1 MIKEERRMSKKE
13 NVNVSF
19 DSHYSRILLTVLFT
33 LLGYFVYG
41 GIKGALAIL
50 LLTIACNFILIIGI
64 IPFVGWLIQGLIMNW
79 VITNFPALT
88 GFPLTWLTST
98 IFWVYLAFGILISII
113 SSIIVLMAL
122 KD

>member
-1 MIKEERRMSKKE
+1 MSKEE

-19 DSHYSRILLTVLFT
+19 DSLYSSILLTALFT

-41 GIKGALAIL
+41 GIKGALAVL
-50 LLTIACNFILIIGI
+50 LLTIACDFMLVISV

-98 IFWVYLAFGILISII
+98 VFWVYLAFGILISVI
-113 SSIIVLMAL
+113 SSIVVLIAL

>member
-1 MIKEERRMSKKE
+1 MSKE
-13 NVNVSF
+13 DVNISF
-19 DSHYSRILLTVLFT
+19 NSLHWSVLFTMFFT

-50 LLTIACNFILIIGI
+50 LLTIACDFMLVISI
-64 IPFVGWLIQGLIMNW
+64 IPFIGWLIQGFLMHW
-79 VITNFPALT
+79 AITDFPALT

-98 IFWVYLAFGILISII
+98 IFWVYLVFGIVISTI
-113 SSIIVLMAL
+113 SSIVVLIAL

>member
-1 MIKEERRMSKKE
+1 MSKEE

-19 DSHYSRILLTVLFT
+19 NSLYFSILLTVLFT

-50 LLTIACNFILIIGI
+50 LLTIACNFILMIGI

-98 IFWVYLAFGILISII
+98 IFWVYLAFGILIGII